1 MSFVQQI
8 VREQGTD
15 SVDDYRKR
23 VYRLAAIYSA
33 IVVIGVAAIV
43 IIILRGKFFVTL
55 TQRSNVET
63 LTLAFVLVLFAYLVI
78 VCLPGAW
85 GTVKILYYNL
95 PAWLGRDRAA
105 IEARKQAAVRYK
117 QGRPDAVYLNCRVCR
132 QGHLQDA
139 VRIPIRDAA
148 GDLGTVV
155 IDGVKMTHKH
165 GAKHSSNSL
174 FAFIAQRSQ
183 QLIQERD
190 PEAQIEIV
198 QWATI
203 NDEPGLQYESLV
215 AFSRNL
221 EKHLD
226 TGPLWPA
233 VELTEQDIETL
244 TREASELCPVLRNE
258 THLPD
263 LEYEAQHQLPI
274 IPEPLAFVSLSR
286 QEQRADPEASMGCAL
301 IVMVGILAILLLFIF
316 FPPWVPGK

>member
-1 MSFVQQI
+1 MSFVQQM

-15 SVDDYRKR
+15 SVGGYRKR

-33 IVVIGVAAIV
+33 IVLIGVAAIA
-43 IIILRGKFFVTL
+43 IIILWGKFFVTL
-55 TQRSNVET
+55 SQRSNVET

-78 VCLPGAW
+78 ICLPGAW

-95 PAWLGRDRAA
+95 PAWLGRDRAV

-117 QGRPDAVYLNCRVCR
+117 QGKPDAVYLNCRLYR
-132 QGHLQDA
+132 QGHPHDA

-148 GDLGTVV
+148 GALGTVV
-155 IDGVKMTHKH
+155 IDGVKMTHEH

-174 FAFIAQRSQ
+174 FAFIEQRTE
-183 QLIQERD
+183 QLVQERD

-226 TGPLWPA
+226 SGPLWPA

-244 TREASELCPVLRNE
+244 TRETSELCPVLRNE

-301 IVMVGILAILLLFIF
+301 IVMVGMLAILLLFIF